1 MPISHKHTPFQYSE
15 YISALPADELIRVGT
30 IKQQLYNEGVA
41 KVQNQIDTLDQ
52 YGLTILKDEDKKYFT
67 QEMDKF
73 MKTINEGAAKTDFAN
88 MNSLKDLLSVGRP
101 LENDP
106 YILNAIQSS
115 AEVKRRQQALASMK
129 PEERSAAN
137 DFDFMSEAYDYLADS
152 KVGAK
157 ISNAGKAYTPYV
169 NLSKKYME
177 VVDKIKP
184 QTIQVPQ
191 FVNGRWIVTTKTEE
205 LSAARLNQAFEA
217 SLDESG
223 RNQLRIDT
231 KYDLYARG
239 KENVAGEYVNN
250 NLFLSQETARSIQA
264 TQADIDAT
272 TKLLQ
277 RYPDPATSQ
286 SLEDKKAILKELQL
300 RQQVYAT
307 NATKTLNDITEG
319 DLIDFHKNKFIS
331 NLSNA
336 YAYKNVE
343 QDIKTD
349 PYGELAVKH
358 SYDVAMEN
366 LRTFNNLE
374 LEREKE
380 MMAAFKG
387 KEVATTAAGFMSIFN
402 PDPKIDNYTEKVSN
416 KNGAS
421 YLFDQS
427 EENINKWE
435 AAQNKYNSAPNAL
448 EKLKALRT
456 LVGDFQYDAGKVT
469 GLPKSK
475 NQSDVSNAMF
485 AAKKQ
490 KDYEFYVL
498 NDLIKSY
505 EKIQDYEK
513 KTDAQIRITYPNG
526 LQDRMS
532 PQDFLSRGLDDLIDT
547 VSGAKKVELFVDG
560 NTKQDDV
567 LEVLKTYQDLTTG
580 TVQNPAMFKASS
592 QQIGNYLRDRG
603 QGGFLGT
610 YIDTRKP

>member
-157 ISNAGKAYTPYV
+157 IANAGKAYTPYV

-217 SLDESG
+217 SLDEAG

-239 KENVAGEYVNN
+239 KENVASEYVNN
-250 NLFLSQETARSIQA
+250 NLYLSQETARSIQA

-300 RQQVYAT
+300 RQQIYAN

-366 LRTFNNLE
+366 LRSFNNLE

-380 MMAAFKG
+380 MLAAFKG
-387 KEVATTAAGFMSIFN
+387 KELATTAAGFMSIFN

-427 EENINKWE
+427 EENIKKWQ
-435 AAQNKYNSAPNAL
+435 AAQNKYTAAPNAL
-448 EKLKALRT
+448 EKLKALRS
-456 LVGDFQYDAGKVT
+456 LVGDFRYDSGKIT
-469 GLPKSK
+469 GLPLNTQADIGTSMLE
-475 NQSDVSNAMF
+475 S
-485 AAKKQ
+485 KKQ

-505 EKIQDYEK
+505 EKIQNYENK
-513 KTDAQIRITYPNG
+513 PGAQIRITYPNG

-532 PQDFLSRGLDDLIDT
+532 PQDFLSRGLDDLIAP
-547 VSGAKKVELFVDG
+547 VSGAKKVELYVG

-567 LEVLKTYQDLTTG
+567 LEVLKTYQDLTSG
-580 TVQNPAMFKASS
+580 TAQKPAMFKASS
-592 QQIGNYLRDRG
+592 QQIKNYLGD
-603 QGGFLGT
+603 QGIDESYLGR
-610 YIDTRKP
+610 YIDIKKR